1 MALYPVNLN
10 LEGKICL
17 VIGGGRVAARKVAG
31 LCRGGAAVRLVSPEI
46 IDEIRPWLEGH
57 EETTP
62 VEWFER
68 EYALGDLQDVFLA
81 FAATSSPAV
90 QRDIRE
96 EAAQRNVLLNIVD
109 DPDNSGF
116 HVPGHFR
123 RGDVLVT
130 ASTGGESPALAA
142 SLRQRL
148 EETICPEYDLVNRLL
163 GSVREAVLAAGG
175 TTEEHGRIFN
185 ELMNGGIVEQ
195 ILQGE
200 WFRVQQMLCSALPPG
215 LDGSK
220 ITARFIEE
228 GEESGLIKP
237 LSLR

>member
-10 LEGKICL
+10 LKGKVCV
-17 VIGGGRVAARKVAG
+17 VIGGGKVAARKVAG
-31 LCRGGAAVRLVSPEI
+31 LCRGGAAVRLISPEI
-46 IDEIRPWLEGH
+46 VDEIRPWLKGM
-57 EETTP
+57 ETTP

-90 QRDIRE
+90 QKDIRE
-96 EAAQRNVLLNIVD
+96 EAARRNVLLNIVD
-109 DPDNSGF
+109 DPDKSGF

-123 RGDVLVT
+123 RGNVLVT
-130 ASTGGESPALAA
+130 ASTGGESPALAS

-148 EETICPEYDLVNRLL
+148 EEMICPEYDLVNRLL
-163 GSVREAVLAAGG
+163 GSVREALLAAGG
-175 TTEEHGRIFN
+175 TAGEHGRIFN
-185 ELMNGGIVEQ
+185 ELMSSGIVEQ

-200 WFRVQQMLCSALPPG
+200 WFRVQQILCNALPPG
-215 LDGSK
+215 VDGSK
-220 ITARFIEE
+220 ITAHFIEE
-228 GEESGLIKP
+228 GEEIGLIKP